1 MKSSQNSK
9 SRATPEELKVRRCV
23 RRAVALLTHED
34 EGVRLHTLRVLK
46 QTGLGAMLHRI
57 GDALDRFARRHDG
70 ALRQRA
76 EVAQVVVR
84 DLVLFA
90 TVRESRAGW
99 TGTENGACRK

>member
-1 MKSSQNSK
+1 MKSSQSGK

-23 RRAVALLTHED
+23 RQVVALLTHED

-46 QTGLGAMLHRI
+46 QTGLGAMLDRI

-76 EVAQVVVR
+76 EVARVVVR
-84 DLVLFA
+84 DLALFA
-90 TVRESRAGW
+90 RVRESRSGL
-99 TGTENGACRK
+99 TGAENGACRK